1 MTQQEFQK
9 RCEDVFVAQVGD
21 EFYSIEID
29 KWNNVSIDMSEID
42 EKGNRIALYYT
53 PNMEERPQ
61 ALDYLLGK
69 RDDFND

>member
-9 RCEDVFVAQVGD
+9 RCENVFDTQVGD

-29 KWNNVSIDMSEID
+29 RWDNVLIDMSEID
-42 EKGNRIALYYT
+42 EKGNRVAFYYI
-53 PNMEERPQ
+53 PNMKERPQ

-69 RDDFND
+69 RDDFDD